1 MKTYVAPSMT
11 VSEFDNHDIVSCV
24 SCLIRV
30 FGGGREYYHDGGGA
44 PLPDLFYVEYHGT
57 AGNPVPSGLPL
68 YALVADL
75 PIPASSP
82 VRYVG
87 TTQGQRLCSSPISRR
102 LGCNNATYVVFQPL
116 SVAVFRLEPWIR
128 I

>member
-11 VSEFDNHDIVSCV
+11 ASEFDNHDIV
-24 SCLIRV
+24 RV
-30 FGGGREYYHDGGGA
+30 FGGGREYYHDEGGA

-57 AGNPVPSGLPL
+57 AGNPVPSGMSL

-87 TTQGQRLCSSPISRR
+87 TTQGQSLCQQPNKSSTWLQQRDVCGIP
-102 LGCNNATYVVFQPL
+102 A
-116 SVAVFRLEPWIR
+116 AVRCGF
-128 I
+128 

>member
-11 VSEFDNHDIVSCV
+11 ASEFDNHDIVSCV
-24 SCLIRV
+24 PCLIRV
-30 FGGGREYYHDGGGA
+30 FGGGREYYHDEGGA
-44 PLPDLFYVEYHGT
+44 PLPDLFYVEYHGA
-57 AGNPVPSGLPL
+57 AGNPVPSGMPL

-87 TTQGQRLCSSPISRR
+87 TTQGQRL
-102 LGCNNATYVVFQPL
+102 
-116 SVAVFRLEPWIR
+116 
-128 I
+128 

>member
-1 MKTYVAPSMT
+1 MKTYVAPSMMA
-11 VSEFDNHDIVSCV
+11 SEFDNHDIVSCV

-30 FGGGREYYHDGGGA
+30 FGGGREYYHDEGGA

-57 AGNPVPSGLPL
+57 AGNPVPSGMPL

-87 TTQGQRLCSSPISRR
+87 TTQGQRLCQ
-102 LGCNNATYVVFQPL
+102 QPK
-116 SVAVFRLEPWIR
+116 
-128 I
+128 

>member
-1 MKTYVAPSMT
+1 MKTYVAPSMMA
-11 VSEFDNHDIVSCV
+11 SEFDNHDIVSCV

-30 FGGGREYYHDGGGA
+30 FGGGREYYHDEGGA
-44 PLPDLFYVEYHGT
+44 PLPD
-57 AGNPVPSGLPL
+57 AGNPVPSGMPL

-87 TTQGQRLCSSPISRR
+87 TTQGQRLCQ
-102 LGCNNATYVVFQPL
+102 QPN
-116 SVAVFRLEPWIR
+116 
-128 I
+128 